1 MEVQTVNFAIIVLF
15 LCVPQTRHAPVKAK
29 ISDSFAKAAILAARS
44 IQDQHSKDVSKE
56 TQTKLDVADSE
67 ATRDSEQAIVSK
79 LRFLLIRRSIHY
91 LKFESETPWAVA
103 FSRLLRELDEPVPSN
118 ACFNDLIENLRIRS
132 AVIPVIPASCPS
144 DDDKSAN

>member
-15 LCVPQTRHAPVKAK
+15 LCVPQTRHAPAKAK

-56 TQTKLDVADSE
+56 TQTKLDAADAE
-67 ATRDSEQAIVSK
+67 ATKDSEQAIAEA
-79 LRFLLIRRSIHY
+79 
-91 LKFESETPWAVA
+91 LKKPPPK
-103 FSRLLRELDEPVPSN
+103 DEPVPSN
-118 ACFNDLIENLRIRS
+118 ACLNDLVENMRIRS
-132 AVIPVIPASCPS
+132 TVVPASCPS